1 MTRLKG
7 ANILVEIDVGASVL
21 IIIIVIAFLLLFKRS
36 EIDPHLTDDSKT
48 QQLQPTTNFNYQGA
62 VTDPNQEDSGSMPI
76 VPGSLPPG
84 VIPPGYMGGTLES

>member
-1 MTRLKG
+1 MEKNVMLFISG
-7 ANILVEIDVGASVL
+7 FVF

-62 VTDPNQEDSGSMPI
+62 VTDPNQEDSGSS
-76 VPGSLPPG
+76 PGG
-84 VIPPGYMGGTLES
+84 MGG